1 MKNRT
6 ILLVEDNESDIEL
19 TKRAFKKSRIAN
31 PLIVAR
37 DGGEACDY
45 LFATGAY
52 AARDITDLPA
62 LILLDLKLPI
72 IDGLEVLRRIRADLR
87 TRALIVIILT
97 SSDTSPDVNAA
108 YEIGV
113 NSYLRKPVD
122 YEKFTAIVEQLGLYW
137 LLTNIG
143 PLP

>member
-31 PLIVAR
+31 PLAIVR

-45 LFATGAY
+45 LFCTGKY
-52 AARDITDLPA
+52 AERDITDLPA
-62 LILLDLKLPI
+62 MILLDLKLPI
-72 IDGLEVLRRIRADLR
+72 IDGLEVLRRIRADSR
-87 TRALIVIILT
+87 TRSLVVIILT
-97 SSDTSPDVNAA
+97 SSDATPDISTA
-108 YEIGV
+108 YDIGI

-122 YEKFTAIVEQLGLYW
+122 FEKFTAVIEQLGLYW
-137 LLTNIG
+137 LLTNIS
-143 PLP
+143 PLQ